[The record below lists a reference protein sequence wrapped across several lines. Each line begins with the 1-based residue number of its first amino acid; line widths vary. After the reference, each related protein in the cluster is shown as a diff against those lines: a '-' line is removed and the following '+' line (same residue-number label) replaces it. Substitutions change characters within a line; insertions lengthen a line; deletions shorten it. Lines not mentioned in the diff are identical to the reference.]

1 MSDGSHQELL
11 GFSGQKLQELKTVLK
26 SMPDTDQNIG
36 EAIFNRTLA
45 ELLEKQ
51 PCAHLPIIH
60 LVARTVEPR
69 PIIHM
74 EYFQFDLKGYLRQV
88 GIIGIDE
95 IYGILHHLGIGLKY
109 LHAQNFVHRDL
120 KPGNSTLPFTN
131 TKGLISVFI
140 SLRKCSCGEC
150 SGLKWPNCR
159 AVIGDFGLS
168 KPVVDKD
175 RSSNQAGTRSYYAPE
190 LLLESQEYSKKTDM
204 WGLGCVLVEL
214 ASTATRGP
222 IFPSEKH
229 IVQYKDGDTNLDLK
243 KEDNP
248 SLSYTDRTNLNSLLH
263 SLLKSNPDERLSIDD
278 FLLKLIGLMR
288 ERNNIHVQ

>member
-1 MSDGSHQELL
+1 
-11 GFSGQKLQELKTVLK
+11 
-26 SMPDTDQNIG
+26 MPDTDQNIG

-60 LVARTVEPR
+60 LVARTMEPR
-69 PIIHM
+69 PVIHM
-74 EYFQFDLKGYLRQV
+74 EYFQFDLKNYLRQV

-95 IYGILHHLGIGLKY
+95 IYGILYQLGIGLEY
-109 LHAQNFVHRDL
+109 LHTHNFVHRDL
-120 KPGNSTLPFTN
+120 KPANSTLPFTK
-131 TKGLISVFI
+131 TKSLIPVFI
-140 SLRKCSCGEC
+140 SLLKCSCGEC

-168 KPVVDKD
+168 KPIVDKD

-204 WGLGCVLVEL
+204 WALGCVLVEL

-222 IFPSEKH
+222 IFQSQKH
-229 IVQYKDGDTNLDLK
+229 IVEYKDGDNRVDLK
-243 KEDNP
+243 KEDNL
-248 SLSYTDRTNLNSLLH
+248 SLSDTDRRNLNALLH
-263 SLLKSNPDERLSIDD
+263 SLLKFRADERLSIDD

-288 ERNNIHVQ
+288 ERNNLCVQ